1 MKRAKSDT
9 SDITQRSKSAV
20 TREKILFAAAELF
33 MEQGYNGTSLR
44 GIARRVEMNVASI
57 YYYFET
63 KDDIILAVLVRGVE
77 TLHHAVTHAVQ
88 ELSKDA
94 TARQKLE
101 AAIEAHLSCLAASG
115 EFPASYSI
123 YLHLPNNLRHTKNS
137 ARERYFELWLSLIE
151 EGIANGEFRDEF
163 DPSLVRRLIIVGLT
177 RSVEWE
183 EINQRDVKELTEFF
197 SQIFFDGLI

>member
-1 MKRAKSDT
+1 MKREISAASE
-9 SDITQRSKSAV
+9 ITQRSKSAA

-44 GIARRVEMNVASI
+44 GIARRIEMNVASI
-57 YYYFET
+57 YYYFDT
-63 KDDIILAVLVRGVE
+63 KDAIILAVLVRGVE
-77 TLHHAVTHAVQ
+77 TLHRAVSQAVQ
-88 ELSKDA
+88 QLSKEA

-123 YLHLPNNLRHTKNS
+123 YLHLPNSLRHTKNS
-137 ARERYFELWLSLIE
+137 SRERYFELWLSLIK
-151 EGIANGEFRDEF
+151 EGIARGEFRDDI

-197 SQIFFDGLI
+197 SRIFFDGLI